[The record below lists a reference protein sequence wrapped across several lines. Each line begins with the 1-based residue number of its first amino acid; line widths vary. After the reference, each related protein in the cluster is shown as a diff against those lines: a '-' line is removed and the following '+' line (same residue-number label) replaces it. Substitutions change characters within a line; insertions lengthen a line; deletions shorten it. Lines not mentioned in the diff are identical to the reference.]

1 MSRLVVASN
10 NPGKLRE
17 LEAMLK
23 PLGFDPVAQSTLGV
37 TEAEEPH
44 ETFLENALAKARHA
58 CVATGLPSLA
68 DDSGLCV
75 PSLAGEPGVH
85 SAYYGGVE
93 GDRAARD
100 ARNNAKLVERLRTGS
115 DPSAFYYCV
124 LVLVRAPGD
133 PCPVVAE
140 GRWMGEIVPQP
151 AGTHGFGYDPYFR
164 PRGSQLTAAQMA
176 PEDKN
181 RVSHRAL
188 ALQALA
194 AQLSR

>member
-1 MSRLVVASN
+1 MTRLVVASN

-17 LEAMLK
+17 LEAMLA
-23 PLGFDPVAQSTLGV
+23 PLGFDPAAQSTLGV
-37 TEAEEPH
+37 SEAEEPH

-85 SAYYGGVE
+85 SAHYAGLE
-93 GDRAARD
+93 GDRATRD
-100 ARNNAKLVERLRTGS
+100 ARNNAKLVERLRGNA
-115 DPSAFYYCV
+115 DRGAFYYCV

-140 GRWMGEIVPQP
+140 GRWLGEIVAEP
-151 AGTHGFGYDPYFR
+151 AGTNGFGYDPYFR
-164 PRGSQLTAAQMA
+164 PRGSRLTAAQMA
-176 PEDKN
+176 PDEKN